1 MTEIIKE
8 HKEKIWFHDIGDKVW
23 GKTYLNTVVAE
34 SETSVWTYDEE
45 KIVLEVDNIGTL
57 YIEDDRNWASVMNLR
72 ALELLKEA
80 VEIAIQTKKNNE

>member
-1 MTEIIKE
+1 MSETIKE

-45 KIVLEVDNIGTL
+45 KIVLEVDDIGTL
-57 YIEDDRNWASVMNLR
+57 HIEDDRHWVSVMNLR
-72 ALELLKEA
+72 ALYLLREA
-80 VEIAIQTKKNNE
+80 VEIAIQTKNNIE